1 MAGNNIDNNI
11 IDIKNISKFS
21 LNSKLIDINE
31 IIKFNSNFYSLVVY
45 LSVFTKYISKNMK
58 KEIMQSIIINLE
70 NIGITK
76 DNIGLIVKYI
86 LFYIEKEISV
96 YDLNGN
102 FNNNINNQRIELFFY
117 NINEYAVKRKIEIDQ
132 KLLENL
138 LNVINNM
145 LDINIKEVSDS
156 VYEVM
161 KNTENNC
168 KMFGNDILYR
178 AVGSRKHPNREIEWS
193 DSSYAKA
200 FNEELKNAVKY
211 INNVLIKWNSNE
223 KDLKIEDVDN
233 IGKIVKK
240 NLIDLNNKLA
250 ESVFTISK
258 YNGTGAAGSAI
269 ISLNINKG
277 SVLSK
282 ISKIKKENKARFVN
296 EPNRDIR
303 KYQDLISQIENTES
317 LDQSLHKLSSLETPL
332 MNLLKNIFD
341 SNLSEYDQ
349 QLALEKC
356 LIEYELD
363 FINKNI
369 DNPESRNRL
378 LHKTYPKLKSGY
390 DKLIHEYS
398 INKFLKLRQSID
410 KLNKC
415 NWDINS
421 KDYYNTIVI
430 LIIIYLGVD
439 KCISYSFSQIVSLLN
454 NDNDDKKRTNIVI
467 NLANKFIRLINYIK
481 LEDDH
486 ILNKIVTLDQLK
498 KRLKNITTV
507 GLFELGDT
515 LLHLI
520 TDNCDIIKQDVI
532 TDNNKSTHI
541 VLRIN
546 DKFTSDLALAGI
558 NLVQLPML
566 TEPRKIDVKGLYY
579 PYINPDTTNLHLFEG
594 DLIKG
599 KYNQKMN
606 TVGSD
611 NLYESINH
619 LNSIKFKINRIMLN
633 FVLQEWYNSESKL
646 FKGHNIFQPILDT
659 DSKDIKAK
667 KLSSNSKYNLY
678 SNIITI
684 ASLYRDKEFYLPV
697 FVDFRGRVYPLSNY
711 ISYQAGDLGR
721 SLLLFAD
728 CYAEKLNKTGI
739 ECLNI
744 YLANLAGYDKLPWN
758 DRLFKVD
765 EIINEYVES
774 SKISKNNIKYVEDNL
789 DKISEPFQFISIM
802 VAKLSTLNIPEQ
814 AISNPILFDA
824 SCSGIQH
831 IASLTLE
838 KELAKNVNVYSN
850 SSDLLSDY
858 PQDFYNYALDKIREK
873 ISDSGIAALSDV
885 KLTRKMIKRSVMTI
899 PYNI

>member
-378 LHKTYPKLKSGY
+378 LYKTYPKLKSGY

-398 INKFLKLRQSID
+398 INKFLKLRQNID

-467 NLANKFIRLINYIK
+467 NIANKFIRLINYIK

-566 TEPRKIDVKGLYY
+566 TEPRKIDGKGLYY

-619 LNSIKFKINRIMLN
+619 LNSIKFKINRTMLN

-802 VAKLSTLNIPEQ
+802 VAKLSTLNNPEQ

-850 SSDLLSDY
+850 S
-858 PQDFYNYALDKIREK
+858 
-873 ISDSGIAALSDV
+873 
-885 KLTRKMIKRSVMTI
+885 
-899 PYNI
+899 